1 MRSVE
6 WLMWNLFLDR
16 FSYSEQHRA
25 RQQIVSITC
34 GKKNVYSLDVELGLA
49 FCSPVLRI
57 SDPPFFFN
65 FQNFVLLLEGL
76 AYGFSHF
83 STNLVR
89 STDCR

>member
-1 MRSVE
+1 
-6 WLMWNLFLDR
+6 MWNLFLDR

-57 SDPPFFFN
+57 SDPPFFF
-65 FQNFVLLLEGL
+65 FLTFKISCCSLRVWLTGLHTSVLIW
-76 AYGFSHF
+76 
-83 STNLVR
+83 
-89 STDCR
+89 